1 MRKLIIQFIDTFYFL
16 FKRIMPLKTFRY
28 AFCGGS
34 NLVFDTILYFVFYN
48 FIFAKQNIDLYFV
61 VLSPHIAALF
71 FVFPITFV
79 TGFLLNRFITF
90 QDSNLPWNVQ
100 FFRYFLVG
108 MGAILISYISMK
120 LLVDYLKW
128 YPTPSRLITIIFT
141 VVYAYI
147 LQSKFSFRVQKKS
160 AIKITDSL
168 KPL

>member
-1 MRKLIIQFIDTFYFL
+1 MRRHIIQFIDTFYFL
-16 FKRIMPLKTFRY
+16 FKRFMPLKTYRY

-34 NLVFDTILYFVFYN
+34 NLVFDTVLYFIFYQ
-48 FIFAKQNIDLYFV
+48 FIFAKQNVDLHLV
-61 VLSPHIAALF
+61 VLSSHIAALF

-100 FFRYFLVG
+100 FFRYFVVG

-120 LLVDYLKW
+120 LLVDYLKF

-141 VVYAYI
+141 VIYSYI
-147 LQSKFSFRVQKKS
+147 LQSKFSFK
-160 AIKITDSL
+160 A
-168 KPL
+168 

>member
-1 MRKLIIQFIDTFYFL
+1 MRKLIIQFIDSFYFL
-16 FKRIMPLKTFRY
+16 FKYFMPLKTFRY

-34 NLVFDTILYFVFYN
+34 NLVFDTVLYFLFYQ
-48 FIFAKQNIDLYFV
+48 FIFAKQNVDLYFV

-100 FFRYFLVG
+100 FFRYFVVG
-108 MGAILISYISMK
+108 MGAILISYVSMK
-120 LLVDYLKW
+120 LLVDVLKL
-128 YPTPSRLITIIFT
+128 YPTPSRFITIIFT
-141 VVYAYI
+141 VIYGYV

-160 AIKITDSL
+160 VA
-168 KPL
+168 